1 MTSARCSRRSWRRA
15 ARRPL
20 TDPPAAAG
28 TFHCFGYGSNLLGS
42 RLRESCP
49 SAVFV
54 TAARLSGYRLAFTR
68 RSTRWDGGVADIIE
82 APDAEVW
89 GAVWRIPLDERPALD
104 RQEGLHLDPP
114 HYRRIGVT
122 VTTRD
127 GTDLECLAYQV
138 ATREAAHIAP
148 STTYLDTMLR
158 GAAEVGLPEG
168 YVEALEAV
176 ARAAPKGLGEPSDP
190 RQSNGD

>member
-114 HYRRIGVT
+114 HYRRIAVT
-122 VTTRD
+122 VTTPD
-127 GTDLECLAYQV
+127 GADFECLTYQV
-138 ATREAAHIAP
+138 ATREAEHIAP
-148 STTYLDTMLR
+148 SPAYLDTMVR
-158 GAAEVGLPEG
+158 GAAEVGLPAG
-168 YVEALEAV
+168 YVDGMQ
-176 ARAAPKGLGEPSDP
+176 AAAKETPHRLGGPSEP